1 MLLEEIMRKTEM
13 DNTELIYLYCIT
25 DKIPDL
31 QEMDKLSENIFSIN
45 CNELYAVAKYVPEAE
60 FSEENLKQNLAD
72 INWFEPQVRE
82 HIRIISNIM
91 KSSTV
96 IPFKFGTIYNSEKNI
111 KKMIERYSKEFKENL
126 NYLKNKE
133 EWSLKIYCDLK
144 KFNDKIIKDNYKINQ
159 LDNEIRESSPGKAY
173 ILKKKRKDLI
183 SNESERKLNEYGQ
196 NCFDDLKK
204 VSYNTKISNLLPKE
218 VTEKQNDMI
227 LNTAYL
233 ITKDKVKNFINIIEK
248 LQNKYNDYG
257 LEFDYSG
264 PWPSYNFIDIKENE

>member
-1 MLLEEIMRKTEM
+1 M
-13 DNTELIYLYCIT
+13 DNIELIYLYCII
-25 DKIPDL
+25 DKTPNL

-45 CNELYAVAKYVPEAE
+45 SNGLYAVAKYVPEAE
-60 FSEENLKQNLAD
+60 FSKENLEKNLAD
-72 INWFEPQVRE
+72 MNWFEPQVRE
-82 HIRIISNIM
+82 HIRIISKIM

-96 IPFKFGTIYNSEKNI
+96 IPFKFGTIYNNEKNI
-111 KKMIERYSKEFKENL
+111 KKMIDDYSKDFKENL

-133 EWSLKIYCDLK
+133 EWSVKIYCDLDR
-144 KFNDKIIKDNYKINQ
+144 FNKRIIKDNNKIDQ

-183 SNESERKLNEYGQ
+183 SKERERKLNEYGQ
-196 NCFDDLKK
+196 DCFNDLKK
-204 VSYNTKISNLLPKE
+204 VSYNTKINNLLPRE

-233 ITKDKVKNFINIIEK
+233 ITKDKVKSFIDIIEK
-248 LQNKYNDYG
+248 LKNMYTDYG

-264 PWPSYNFIDIKENE
+264 PWPSYNFIDIKEKE

>member
-1 MLLEEIMRKTEM
+1 M

-25 DKIPDL
+25 DKTPDL
-31 QEMDKLSENIFSIN
+31 QEMDKLSENIFYIN
-45 CNELYAVAKYVPEAE
+45 SNELYAVAKYVPEAE

-72 INWFEPQVRE
+72 MGWFEPQVRE
-82 HIRIISNIM
+82 HIRIISKIM

-96 IPFKFGTIYNSEKNI
+96 IPFKFGIIYSNKKNI
-111 KKMIERYSKEFKENL
+111 KEMIDSYSKEFKENL

-133 EWSLKIYCDLK
+133 EWSVKIYCDLDR
-144 KFNDKIIKDNYKINQ
+144 FNKMIIKDNNEINQ

-183 SNESERKLNEYGQ
+183 SKESERKLNEYGQ
-196 NCFDDLKK
+196 NCYNDLKK
-204 VSYNTKISNLLPKE
+204 VAYNTKINNLLPRE
-218 VTEKQNDMI
+218 VTEKQIDMI

-233 ITKDKVKNFINIIEK
+233 ITKDKVKNFVIIIEE

-264 PWPSYNFIDIKENE
+264 PWPSYNFIDIKEKE